1 LRALA
6 EAAPA
11 MPLETLLPQVLSA
24 AGILDWAARMPEAAQ
39 AHADLMRLS
48 AGLCCTNPMRD
59 SLFESRV
66 VADSHEQLVPYKV
79 QDEELAF
86 V

>member
-1 LRALA
+1 MI
-6 EAAPA
+6 EPDH
-11 MPLETLLPQVLSA
+11 PQLS
-24 AGILDWAARMPEAAQ
+24 ISQQCNR
-39 AHADLMRLS
+39 
-48 AGLCCTNPMRD
+48 LCCTNPMRD